1 MSNISYLI
9 GAHGI
14 AVYVDR
20 KSYTIPNQS
29 KNYDLVLRAIKNDD
43 LDALREALDIRTS
56 IVSALANTGGNVVRV
71 DGSRIMYGD
80 YEITGLVYTRI
91 FEMMNLGV
99 DVKPMI
105 RFCENLMKNP
115 SNRAVN
121 ELFGFLDACSLPIT
135 EDGHFLTYKRIR
147 TDYKDVHSGTFDNS
161 VGKIVE
167 VPRNQVDEDSNRTC
181 SYGLHVCSYDYLA
194 HFSGERIVV
203 CKVSPEN
210 VVSVPSDYN
219 NSKMRVCKYEVV
231 DEIPL
236 SDFTPTTKIK
246 DWYTDDYSD
255 DWAVEDEEGDD
266 DEEDDDWFDDNS
278 DDWVVKDEEGDDD
291 EEDDWFDSE
300 DEIFI
305 DDSDEGEEFDQPE
318 SALTPLEIIMEQLEE
333 DEFENLQVDLQRIRS
348 GGTELTLSD
357 VARWYEVDENDL
369 QNYYDSITSDGSVDM
384 PRYEVIKY
392 NDICGTWVHH
402 SDCHTRSEARTDKWK
417 LQNNVVAAYIYDRQS
432 GTKVT

>member
-43 LDALREALDIRTS
+43 LNALREALDIRTS
-56 IVSALANTGGNVVRV
+56 IVSALASTGGNAVRI

-80 YEITGLVYTRI
+80 YEITGLVSTRI

-255 DWAVEDEEGDD
+255 DGVVEDEEGDD
-266 DEEDDDWFDDNS
+266 EDDDWFDDDS
-278 DDWVVKDEEGDDD
+278 
-291 EEDDWFDSE
+291 FDSE

-305 DDSDEGEEFDQPE
+305 DDSDEDEGFDQPE
-318 SALTPLEIIMEQLEE
+318 SALTPLEIIMEQLEA
-333 DEFENLQVDLQRIRS
+333 DEFENLQVDLQRIQS
-348 GGTELTLSD
+348 GGTALTLSD
-357 VARWYEVDENDL
+357 VAKWYEVDEDDL
-369 QNYYDSITSDGSVDM
+369 QNYYDSIVSSSQEDV
-384 PRYEVIKY
+384 PRYHVVKY
-392 NDICGTWVHH
+392 DDIYETLVHH
-402 SDCHTRSEARTDKWK
+402 SDCYTRQAARDKKWE
-417 LQNNVVAAYIYDRQS
+417 LRNQGITSYIYDRQS
-432 GTKVT
+432 GTKIT

>member
-43 LDALREALDIRTS
+43 LNALREALDIRTS
-56 IVSALANTGGNVVRV
+56 IVSALASTGGNAVRI

-80 YEITGLVYTRI
+80 YEITGLVSTRI

-255 DWAVEDEEGDD
+255 DGVVEDEEGDD
-266 DEEDDDWFDDNS
+266 EDDDWFDDDS
-278 DDWVVKDEEGDDD
+278 
-291 EEDDWFDSE
+291 FDSE

-305 DDSDEGEEFDQPE
+305 DDSDEDEGFDQPE
-318 SALTPLEIIMEQLEE
+318 SALTPLEIIMEQLEA
-333 DEFENLQVDLQRIRS
+333 DEFENLQVDLQRIQS
-348 GGTELTLSD
+348 GGTALTLSD
-357 VARWYEVDENDL
+357 VAKWYEVDEDDL
-369 QNYYDSITSDGSVDM
+369 QNYYDSIVSSSQEDV
-384 PRYEVIKY
+384 PRYHVVKY
-392 NDICGTWVHH
+392 DDIYETLVHH
-402 SDCHTRSEARTDKWK
+402 SDCYTRQAARDEKWE
-417 LQNNVVAAYIYDRQS
+417 LRNQGITSYIYDRQS
-432 GTKVT
+432 GTKIT

>member
-43 LDALREALDIRTS
+43 LNALREALDIRTS
-56 IVSALANTGGNVVRV
+56 IVSALASTGGNAVRI

-80 YEITGLVYTRI
+80 YEITGLVSTRI

-255 DWAVEDEEGDD
+255 DGVVEDEEGDD
-266 DEEDDDWFDDNS
+266 EDDDWFDDDS
-278 DDWVVKDEEGDDD
+278 
-291 EEDDWFDSE
+291 FDSE

-305 DDSDEGEEFDQPE
+305 DDSNEDEGFDQPE
-318 SALTPLEIIMEQLEE
+318 SALTPLEIIMEQLEA
-333 DEFENLQVDLQRIRS
+333 DEFENLQVDLQRIQS
-348 GGTELTLSD
+348 GGTALTLSD
-357 VARWYEVDENDL
+357 VAKWYEVDEDDL
-369 QNYYDSITSDGSVDM
+369 QNYYDSIVSSSQEDV
-384 PRYEVIKY
+384 PRYHVVKY
-392 NDICGTWVHH
+392 DDIYETLVHH
-402 SDCHTRSEARTDKWK
+402 SDCYTRQAARDEKWE
-417 LQNNVVAAYIYDRQS
+417 LRNQGITSYIYDRQS
-432 GTKVT
+432 GTKIT